1 MRIYILLLLIFKFS
15 NITSQSKVDL
25 AINSLVEYS
34 NFEWSI
40 AGNIQ
45 GNSPNV
51 LSELQFKDI
60 VVIGGNIEA
69 SYEFINKIYFNVLYQ
84 LGSVTRGKGVDTDYE
99 EDDYQGI
106 TFNENFQSNDGNSKT
121 YKMGLKYFPIHNR
134 NFKLGAGLHYLNSS
148 RKFTLLSPDLE
159 DLNSSYNLD
168 LEGFQFSL
176 NPIYKINNLFK
187 LNALISYS
195 RLSYRANAN
204 WNLIEIFQHP
214 ISFIHVSN
222 ADMKEY
228 QLGVIYDFN
237 KHISL
242 QSTGTWGTTKV
253 LEGLD
258 KSFLKNGSE
267 IRTQFNGGSLES
279 LSLNFGILCRL

>member
-15 NITSQSKVDL
+15 NVTSQSKVDL
-25 AINSLVEYS
+25 AFNSLVENS

-69 SYEFINKIYFNVLYQ
+69 SYEFINNIHFNVLYQ
-84 LGSVTRGKGVDTDYE
+84 LGSVTSGSGVDTDYE
-99 EDDYQGI
+99 EDDYQRI

-121 YKMGLKYFPIHNR
+121 FKMGLKYFPIHNR
-134 NFKLGAGLHYLNSS
+134 KFELGAGLHYRNSS
-148 RKFTLLSPDLE
+148 REFTLLSTDLE

-187 LNALISYS
+187 LNAHISYS
-195 RLSYRANAN
+195 RLTYRANAN

-214 ISFIHVSN
+214 ISFIHISN
-222 ADMKEY
+222 ADMREC

-242 QSTGTWGTTKV
+242 QSAGTWRTTKV
-253 LEGLD
+253 IEGLD

-267 IRTQFNGGSLES
+267 ISTQFNGGSLES
-279 LSLNFGILCRL
+279 LSLNLGILYKL